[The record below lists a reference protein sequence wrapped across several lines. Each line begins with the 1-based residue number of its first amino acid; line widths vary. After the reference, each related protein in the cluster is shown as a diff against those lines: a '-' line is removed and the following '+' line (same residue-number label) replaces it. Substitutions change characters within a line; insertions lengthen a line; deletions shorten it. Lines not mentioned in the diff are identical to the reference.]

1 MLEPPS
7 AATATN
13 RAIDTLPTPSDPLLA
28 ACAQGDQHAFR
39 DLFLRYRH
47 RVYSI
52 ALHYTAEPA
61 AAMDIAQDVF
71 LKLYT
76 QIGSFRGASSFETWL
91 YRLIANCCHDR
102 HRRERRLVS
111 LDAAAIPAIPKDQV
125 SAAAERDSV
134 ARHVQ
139 HAVAALPEDLRIAVV
154 LRYTEGLSYDQIATI
169 LHCPSGTVASRL
181 NRAHRELAIALKDLE
196 GA

>member
-7 AATATN
+7 AAAATN
-13 RAIDTLPTPSDPLLA
+13 RAIDTAPTPADPLLA
-28 ACAQGDQHAFR
+28 ACAQGDHQAFR
-39 DLFLRYRH
+39 ELFLRYQH

-52 ALHYTAEPA
+52 ALHYTAQPA

-76 QIGSFRGASSFETWL
+76 QIGSFRGASSFDTWL

-111 LDAAAIPAIPKDQV
+111 LDAAAIPAIPKDHV
-125 SAAAERDSV
+125 SAAAERDDV

-139 HAVAALPEDLRIAVV
+139 QAVAALAEDLRMTVV
-154 LRYTEGLSYDQIATI
+154 LRYTEALSYEQIAAI
-169 LHCPSGTVASRL
+169 LHCPPGTVASRL
-181 NRAHRELAIALKDLE
+181 NRAHRELAVALKDLE
-196 GA
+196 GT